1 MRYDKDEVE
10 IEAKKSVEQ
19 NAITEKLGAFIL
31 ERANEISLSS
41 FSTEGNEELNQ
52 ALVDE
57 AVMRCCEKFLHY
69 YREGGSAANLVI
81 SMIYS
86 AMYNKMTSLNWS
98 DMYGHKI
105 SGKIRVIENGSSV
118 IKYVRYMKDD
128 NKSQKL

>member
-19 NAITEKLGAFIL
+19 NAITEKLGVFIL
-31 ERANEISLSS
+31 DRANEISLSS

-105 SGKIRVIENGSSV
+105 SGKIKVIENGSSV